1 MRQDPKS
8 VTLKSA
14 YKSAIKLKNFTL
26 IEVLVVVAIIGIL
39 ASLLLPSLSK
49 ARGNAQRSVC
59 VNNLKN
65 ISTAILMYPDDN
77 NDYYPHGD
85 SRTSNNTTWDDL
97 LGEGRYDGRNI
108 TTAVAEANRIED
120 PANGSQI
127 YYCPSS
133 GIDYFDSNGRPI
145 RTYSVNNTLMGR
157 KVSVRQSE
165 VANHSNTIMVYEH
178 AGAWAQGWKAGARYD
193 YSGVGDFH
201 SYHQKTSF
209 LVLATADGS
218 VRNLHE
224 ASTSTAAAG
233 SEDMWD
239 LD

>member
-1 MRQDPKS
+1 MRQKTNPVKFQNTFTKKS
-8 VTLKSA
+8 
-14 YKSAIKLKNFTL
+14 KLQRFTL

-65 ISTAILMYPDDN
+65 ISQALLMYPDDN
-77 NDYYPHGD
+77 DDYYTHGD
-85 SRTSNNTTWDDL
+85 SRGGNNTTWDDL
-97 LGEGRYDGRNI
+97 LGEGEYDGRNI
-108 TTAVAEANRIED
+108 TTAVAQAGRIED
-120 PANGSQI
+120 PANGSKV

-145 RTYSVNNTLMGR
+145 RTYSVNSNLMWR
-157 KVSVRQSE
+157 QDSVTQSE
-165 VANHSNTIMVYEH
+165 VANHSNTIMVFEH
-178 AGAWAQGWKAGARYD
+178 VGAWAQGWKAGAHYN
-193 YSGVGDFH
+193 YSGVGDYH

-209 LVLATADGS
+209 LVLATTDGS